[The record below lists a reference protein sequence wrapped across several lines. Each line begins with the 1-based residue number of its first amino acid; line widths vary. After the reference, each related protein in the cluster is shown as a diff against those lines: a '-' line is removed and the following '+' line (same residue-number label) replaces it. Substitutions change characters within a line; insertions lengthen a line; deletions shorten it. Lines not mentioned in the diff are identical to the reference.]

1 MATVEEIIVMKVD
14 VIKRGG
20 RKKDF
25 WDLHEALNNHSVY
38 TMIALHKQRFE
49 WTPDDALIYCKLTG
63 FIAADDDFDPVCLKG
78 KEWMFIKE
86 DLQETISKL

>member
-1 MATVEEIIVMKVD
+1 
-14 VIKRGG
+14 
-20 RKKDF
+20 
-25 WDLHEALNNHSVY
+25 
-38 TMIALHKQRFE
+38 MIALHKQRFE
-49 WTPDDALIYCKLTG
+49 WTPDDALIYCKLTD